1 MTQPAHPDK
10 KGIFFALLAFLSWGF
25 LPVYW
30 KELHTVPAPEI
41 LAHRIVWS
49 FLFVFLLVKGQKK
62 TISFSSFRNMKALLA
77 LAGAGLFISLN
88 WGIYIF
94 AVNEGHIVE
103 TSMGYYINPLVSIA
117 FGLLFLK
124 EKLRPVQWI
133 SLVLATSGVIYL
145 ALDYGKIPWIALS
158 LAGTFAVY
166 GLLKKLTPH
175 EALQGLALETFLLLP
190 FALSF
195 LFLPN
200 TGTSEALFSSDMKTT
215 LFLIFSGIV
224 TALPLYWFAL
234 GVKRIPLSLVGFFQY
249 IGPSIALLIA
259 VFGYGEPFTP
269 THLISFSLIWSG
281 LILYTL
287 SLTGIMNRLK

>member
-1 MTQPAHPDK
+1 MINQSPPDK
-10 KGIFFALLAFLSWGF
+10 KGILFALLAFISWGF

-30 KELHTVPAPEI
+30 KLLQTVPAPEI

-49 FLFVFLLVKGQKK
+49 FLFVFLLIRLQRKK
-62 TISFSSFRNMKALLA
+62 FSFSSFRNLRATLA
-77 LAGAGLFISLN
+77 LAGAGFFIALN

-94 AVNEGHIVE
+94 AVNAGHIVE

-117 FGLLFLK
+117 FGLIFLH

-133 SLVLATSGVIYL
+133 SLTLATAGVLYL
-145 ALDYGKIPWIALS
+145 ALDYGKIPWIALA
-158 LAGTFAVY
+158 LAGSFAIY

-175 EALQGLALETFLLLP
+175 EALQGLALETLILLP
-190 FALSF
+190 LALAF
-195 LFLPN
+195 LFLPIE
-200 TGTSEALFSSDMKTT
+200 GSSGAIFHSDLRTSL
-215 LFLIFSGIV
+215 LLILSGVV

-259 VFGYGEPFTP
+259 VFIYNEPFTHS
-269 THLISFSLIWSG
+269 HLISFSLIWSG
-281 LILYTL
+281 LVLYTL
-287 SLTGIMNRLK
+287 SITGMLKRF